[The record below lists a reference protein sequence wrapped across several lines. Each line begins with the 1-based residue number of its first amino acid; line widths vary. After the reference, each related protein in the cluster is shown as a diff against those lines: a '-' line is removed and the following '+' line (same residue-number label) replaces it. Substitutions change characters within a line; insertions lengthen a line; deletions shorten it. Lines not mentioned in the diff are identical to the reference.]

1 MDTNTTTILQ
11 IIGSAVG
18 GGGLLKIFEKL
29 FSNNQVNELKKVID
43 SMREELDAAYE
54 RIEKLEKAN
63 ETRVSIE
70 QKNVILEVSMAH
82 GKGCEYFDLC
92 PIHKKY
98 NELNK

>member
-1 MDTNTTTILQ
+1 MDTQTVTILQ
-11 IIGSAVG
+11 IVGSAIG

-63 ETRVSIE
+63 ETRLSVE